1 MRRTVCGRESFGAV
15 RPRRPERGRGAFA
28 MAAGMLALFAL
39 ACGPPARAEVLVSN
53 IGQNGDGRSPLI
65 NTSTPTLSALFH
77 AQGFTTGNNDAGYTL
92 TSIDIYFHNTEDGTT
107 PTVTLHEGSPTGTL
121 VDTLTGPANV
131 SESETFTA
139 SSNIILDPRTSYFVV
154 LQPNSASGVFLSVTD
169 SDNEDAT
176 GETDWRIDDLGHYQY
191 IQPILQPYLEWLQA
205 KRIRVNGEIIP
216 TNTAPTSSPGTVQAT
231 EDTAYTFAASDF
243 NFSDAD
249 TGDTLSS
256 VKVETLPANGSLTLS
271 GAAVSANATVTKA
284 QLDNGDL
291 KYTPPAD
298 GYGDSYASFMF
309 KVNDGTVD
317 SASAYTMTINVMNVN
332 DAPTGA
338 PAIVGEPKAGVTLSL
353 DFSGVADADGL
364 PAVMDMEFTWAHTD
378 NASVRLGTEST
389 YLLSARDVGKN
400 IYVYVEY
407 TDAGGTAKE
416 SIEISSWP
424 ATGAIVANA
433 APTASP
439 SRVDVTEDMAYTFTA
454 SDFSFSDADTGDTLS
469 SVKIE
474 TLPLIGSLTL
484 SGAAVSANS
493 TVTRAQLDNGELKYT
508 PAADGYGVPMNNFL
522 YASFRFSVN
531 DGTADSAIEY
541 PMDINIMNVNDP
553 PTGALAI
560 VGEPKAGV
568 TLSLDFSG
576 VVDADGLPAVM
587 TMLFRWAHTD
597 NDQLGLGNQSTYL
610 LSARDVGKNIKVFV
624 EYEDMGSGKESIET
638 SSWPATGTIVANA
651 TPTASNGTVDVT
663 EDMAYTFA
671 ASDFN
676 FSDADTGDTLSS
688 VKVETLPLI
697 GSLTLSGAAVSAMD
711 TVTKA
716 QLDNGE
722 LKYTPAA
729 DGYGNPYAS
738 FMFKVNDGA
747 VDSADAY
754 TMTINVTNVND
765 APTGAP
771 AIVGEPEVGVTLSL
785 DFSGVVDADGLP
797 AVTAMDITWF
807 HTDNPQR
814 MIGTGSTYA
823 LVASD
828 LGKNLYV
835 YVEYTDLGGTQK
847 ESLEISSWPAT
858 GTIVDNTNAD
868 PTVANEIPDQEAVA
882 GMSFSYQF
890 PANTF
895 NDADTSDTLGYEATK
910 ADGFELPTWLSFDA
924 ATRTFSGTP
933 ASTDTGTVSVKV
945 LATDSSNGAIS
956 DQFDITVVPALT
968 LSFEDFN
975 NSDLVEGNSLDV
987 PVLLSGAPGREV
999 TITLF
1004 ADPNR
1009 GLSGSDYTT
1018 SSLGLTFGASETRKV
1033 VTVTATDDSEVDPG
1047 ERLLLAL
1054 PAAADLPTGILPP
1067 SRGDIKIIQ
1076 IVDNDFQY
1084 QASHAGGTTLAVNE
1098 QAGTL
1103 TATVRVEAPNVSK
1116 IELDALNENVVLSV
1130 STADGTATAG
1140 QDYTLLSQ
1148 TLTFA
1153 PSDFAAQT
1161 SGCPPPTP
1169 LFCMRA
1175 DKTVTL
1181 AITDDTAY
1189 EGATAE
1195 TFTLTLSHETDQ
1207 RVTYPSPAGETATV
1221 SIADDERPALTF
1233 TVAPTTILENAGTA
1247 TVTLATT
1254 GGAGITADTAIA
1266 LSLAGTATKGTDYT
1280 ISSESLTLTAGQS
1293 SVTAT
1298 ITATMD
1304 TASDDNETVVV
1315 TASSGGTAIGT
1326 AQTVT
1331 ITETMANS
1339 APVLDNAIPD
1349 QSAVAGT
1356 AFSYQVPADAFSD
1369 PDDDTL
1375 AYAANKA
1382 DDTMLP
1388 TWLSFDAATRTFTGT
1403 PASTDT
1409 GTVSVKVTATDTSSA
1424 TVSDEFD
1431 IVVIPAAP
1439 AGFTAEAGDGRVR
1452 LSWTEPRPRVVHEYR
1467 YAAGASV
1474 PANAA
1479 WTSIGFSDQS
1489 TVLISGLT
1497 NGTAHAFEVRVVGSG
1512 GVGPGAAAAVSA
1524 TPSVAACSAP
1534 NLGGRRSV
1542 WSATLTVGPTTFSS
1556 DAIYAGYEN
1565 RQGNTPYGSL
1575 SPSADFSIGGTSYT
1589 IASLETVVTNSNRRS
1604 IFLELVD
1611 SRTFPEAVRAAL
1623 QFHWCGDSSGLDTLN
1638 QDYRVT
1644 DDNDADWSIHTTREV
1659 ALSLPANNDAT
1670 GTPTV
1675 TGTAQAGE
1683 TLTAGMGNITDA
1695 DGLPATFP
1703 GDYAFQWVR
1712 VDADGT
1718 SNATDI
1724 TNATANAYTL
1734 TAADVGKRVRVRVSF
1749 FDVLGGDEEIPGALS
1764 DVVVSAAAPNSAPT
1778 SSPGKADVTE
1788 DMVYT
1793 FAASDFSFSDT
1804 DTGDTLSSVKV
1815 ETLPALGSLT
1825 LSDAAVSAM
1834 DTVTKAQL
1842 DNGELKYTPAA
1853 DGYGDTYASFMF
1865 EVSDGAAESTGDY
1878 TMTINVLNVND
1889 PPTGALAI
1897 VGDPTVG
1904 VTLSLD
1910 FSGVVE
1916 ADGLPAVTAMEI
1928 RWFHTDNE
1936 QGMISTESTYLLIA
1950 SDVGK
1955 NIKVRV
1961 EYDDLGGTQKESIE
1975 TASWPATGTI
1985 VANTNNEPTVANE
1998 IPDQEAVAGM
2008 SFSYQFPA
2016 NTFNDA
2022 DDDTLT
2028 YRANKADDASMLP
2041 TWLSFDAAT
2050 RTFSGTPA
2058 STDLGTVSVQV
2069 TADDSNGG
2077 TNNDIFDI
2085 TVVPA
2090 LTVSFVD
2097 ADFHVVE
2104 GNSVDVPLLLSGA
2117 PGREVTITLI
2127 AALRDGLSSSDYMV
2141 SSLILTFGAAETRK
2155 VVTVTATDDS
2165 EVDPGEDLLLSLPSD
2180 PDLYPTGILPG
2191 FIGTRTIQFSDNDF
2205 QYQASHAGGTTLSVN
2220 EQAGTLTATVRVEA
2234 PNVSKGDL
2242 GALNENVVLRV
2253 STADGTA
2260 TAGQDYTLLSQTL
2273 TFAPADFTP
2282 ERSGCPPPNPAFCA
2296 RADKTVTVAITD
2308 DTAYEGATAETFTL
2322 TLSHETDQ
2330 RVTYPSPTGETA
2342 TVSIADDERPALTFT
2357 VAPTTILENAG
2368 TATVTLATTDGTG
2381 ITADQTIALSLAG
2394 TATKGTDYTISSES
2408 LTLTAGQSSVTATIT
2423 ATMDT
2428 ASDDNE
2434 TVVVTAS
2441 SGGAAIG
2448 TAQTVTITE
2457 TLPTPTLTIAVD
2469 PASIAEAAG
2478 TSTVTVSTGTPF
2490 TANQTIALTLGGTA
2504 TEISDYTIGS
2514 TSLTLTAGEMSVTTT
2529 VTAVQDTIDEPD
2541 ETVIVT
2547 AANGS
2552 TAIGSATVTI
2562 TDDDDAPGTIVANAA
2577 PTSSPSEV
2585 DVTEDMVYTFAAADF
2600 SFSDTDTGD
2609 TLSSV
2614 KVETLPVL
2622 GSLTLSGAAVSAM
2635 DRVTKAQLDNG
2646 DLKYTPAADGYGDT
2660 YATFL
2665 FRVNDGTADSAIRY
2679 PMDIDVMNVNDA
2691 PTGALAIVG
2700 EPTVGVTL
2708 TLDFSGV
2715 MDADGLP
2722 DKFEINWFH
2731 TDNNNQSLGIGSTYE
2746 LIASDVGKNIKVFV
2760 EYEDMGGG
2768 KESIETAS
2776 WPATGTIVD
2785 SNNEPTVA
2793 NEIPDQEA
2801 VAGTSFSYQVPADA
2815 FSDADDDTL
2824 TYTANKADDASTLP
2838 TWLSFDAATRTFSGT
2853 PATTDLGTD
2862 SVQVTA
2868 SDNNGGTTNDIF
2880 DILVVPA
2887 LGVTFEDSITSDLA
2901 EGNSLDVPVLLS
2913 GAPGREVTITLSAE
2927 PSRGLSSSDYS
2938 VSSLSLKFGASET
2951 RKVVTVTATD
2961 DSEVDPGE
2969 RLLLALPAPA
2979 DLPTGIQLS
2988 SGDLKIINIV
2998 DNDFQYQA
3006 SHADGTTLSVNEQAG
3021 TLTATVRVE
3030 APNTSKIELGVI
3042 NENVVLSVSTADGTA
3057 TAGQDYTL
3065 LSQTLTFA
3073 PADFAAQHSGC
3084 PPPSPNFCARADKTV
3099 TVAITDDTAYEGAT
3113 AETFTLTLSHETDQR
3128 VTYPSPTGETA
3139 TVSIADDERPAL
3151 TFTVAPTTILENGG
3165 TATVTLAT
3173 TDGTGITA
3181 DTAIALSLA
3190 GTATKG
3196 TDYTISSE
3204 SLTLTA
3210 GQSSVTATITA
3221 TMDAAS
3227 DDNETVVVTASSGG
3241 TAIGTAQTVTITE
3254 TLPTLSIAVNPAS
3267 IAEAAGTSTVTVST
3281 GTPFTADQTIS
3292 LTLGGTATETSDYTL
3307 SDTSLTLTAGE
3318 TSVTTT
3324 VTAVQDTI
3332 DEPDE
3337 TVIVSAGN
3345 GGTAIGSA
3353 TVTITDD
3360 DDAPTLSVAV
3370 APASIAEAAGTSTV
3384 TVSTGASTFATD
3396 QTIALTLSGTATE
3409 TSDYTISSTSLTLT
3423 AGETSVTATVTAVQ
3437 DTIDEPDETVI
3448 VSASN
3453 GGTAIGSATVT
3464 ITDDDDAP
3472 TLSIAVAPASIAEAA
3487 GTSTVTVSTG
3497 TAFTAD
3503 QTISLTLGG
3512 TATETSDYTLS
3523 DTSLTLTAGETSV
3536 TATVTAVQDTLD
3548 EPDETVIVSAGNG
3561 GTAIGSATVTITD
3574 DDDAPTLT
3582 PRRRAPPRP

>member
-1 MRRTVCGRESFGAV
+1 
-15 RPRRPERGRGAFA
+15 

-868 PTVANEIPDQEAVA
+868 PTVANEIPNQEAVA

-956 DQFDITVVPALT
+956 DIFDILVVPALT
-968 LSFEDFN
+968 LSFED
-975 NSDLVEGNSLDV
+975 SDTSNLAEGNSLDV

-999 TITLF
+999 TITLSTF
-1004 ADPNR
+1004 HVGGTTA
-1009 GLSGSDYTT
+1009 SDYTT
-1018 SSLGLTFGASETRKV
+1018 SSLILTFGAAETSKV
-1033 VTVTATDDSEVDPG
+1033 VTVTATDDSEVDPD
-1047 ERLLLAL
+1047 ERLFLYL
-1054 PAAADLPTGILPP
+1054 PATAALPTGILLP
-1067 SRGDIKIIQ
+1067 SSGDFKIID

-1103 TATVRVEAPNVSK
+1103 TATVRVEAPNVAKS
-1116 IELDALNENVVLSV
+1116 ELGALNENVVLSV

-1140 QDYTLLSQ
+1140 QDYTSLSQ

-1153 PSDFAAQT
+1153 PSDFTTQN
-1161 SGCPPPTP
+1161 SGCPQPSPD
-1169 LFCMRA
+1169 FCARA

-1221 SIADDERPALTF
+1221 SIADNERPELTF

-1254 GGAGITADTAIA
+1254 DGTGITADTAIA

-1280 ISSESLTLTAGQS
+1280 ISSESLTLAAGQS

-1315 TASSGGTAIGT
+1315 TASSGGAAIGT

-1369 PDDDTL
+1369 PDTGDTL
-1375 AYAANKA
+1375 SYTAMKA
-1382 DDTMLP
+1382 DDTTLP
-1388 TWLSFDAATRTFTGT
+1388 TWLTFTAGTRTFTGT
-1403 PASTDT
+1403 PAASDVETLA
-1409 GTVSVKVTATDTSSA
+1409 VKVTADDSNGG

-1431 IVVIPAAP
+1431 IVVEADTTPPTLISARVSTSGENINLQFSEPMGRTSTALPQASAFTVTAAGVTVP
-1439 AGFTAEAGDGRVR
+1439 VVQVEDLAGRTDTLVITLSPVFIRQGQAVVVTYTDPSAGDDARAAQDASGNDAATFTTGMSSVAAVTNNSTLPTVAPDAPTGLTAEAGDGRVR
-1452 LSWTEPRPRVVHEYR
+1452 LYWTQPTPPVVHEYR

-1474 PANAA
+1474 PAATA
-1479 WTSIGFSDQS
+1479 WTSIGFADQS
-1489 TVLISGLT
+1489 TIMISGLA
-1497 NGTAHAFEVRVVGSG
+1497 NGTAYAFEVRVVDSG
-1512 GVGPGAAAAVSA
+1512 GVGPGAAASVSA

-1534 NLGGRRSV
+1534 SLGARRSV
-1542 WSATLTVGPTTFSS
+1542 WSATLTVGRATSLFGT
-1556 DAIYAGYEN
+1556 AVNAGYN
-1565 RQGNTPYGSL
+1565 KRQGETPYGSL
-1575 SPSADFSIGGTSYT
+1575 STSADFSIGGTSYT
-1589 IASLETVVTNSNRRS
+1589 VDLLETVLRVDHRTNL
-1604 IFLELVD
+1604 FLGLAG
-1611 SRTFPEAVRAAL
+1611 SSAFPDAVRTAL
-1623 QFHWCGDSSGLDTLN
+1623 QFHWCSDSSGFEPPQGLRYT
-1638 QDYRVT
+1638 VI
-1644 DDNDADWSIHTTREV
+1644 DDNEADWSIHTTREL

-1670 GTPTV
+1670 GTPAV

-1683 TLTAGMGNITDA
+1683 TLTAGIGDIADS

-1724 TNATANAYTL
+1724 TNATANTYTL
-1734 TAADVGKRVRVRVSF
+1734 TADDVGKRVRVRVSF

-1916 ADGLPAVTAMEI
+1916 ADGLPAVTTMAI
-1928 RWFHTDNE
+1928 TWFHTDNE

-2041 TWLSFDAAT
+2041 TWLSFDAAM

-2117 PGREVTITLI
+2117 PGREVTITLLPT
-2127 AALRDGLSSSDYMV
+2127 LREGLSASDYTT

-2191 FIGTRTIQFSDNDF
+2191 FIGTRSIQFSDNDF

-2234 PNVSKGDL
+2234 PDVSKGDL
-2242 GALNENVVLRV
+2242 GALNENVVLSV

-2296 RADKTVTVAITD
+2296 RADKTVTVAITN
-2308 DTAYEGATAETFTL
+2308 DTAYEGTTAETFTL

-2342 TVSIADDERPALTFT
+2342 TVSIADNERPALTFT
-2357 VAPTTILENAG
+2357 VAPTTILENA
-2368 TATVTLATTDGTG
+2368 
-2381 ITADQTIALSLAG
+2381 
-2394 TATKGTDYTISSES
+2394 
-2408 LTLTAGQSSVTATIT
+2408 
-2423 ATMDT
+2423 
-2428 ASDDNE
+2428 
-2434 TVVVTAS
+2434 
-2441 SGGAAIG
+2441 
-2448 TAQTVTITE
+2448 
-2457 TLPTPTLTIAVD
+2457 
-2469 PASIAEAAG
+2469 
-2478 TSTVTVSTGTPF
+2478 
-2490 TANQTIALTLGGTA
+2490 
-2504 TEISDYTIGS
+2504 
-2514 TSLTLTAGEMSVTTT
+2514 
-2529 VTAVQDTIDEPD
+2529 
-2541 ETVIVT
+2541 
-2547 AANGS
+2547 
-2552 TAIGSATVTI
+2552 
-2562 TDDDDAPGTIVANAA
+2562 
-2577 PTSSPSEV
+2577 
-2585 DVTEDMVYTFAAADF
+2585 
-2600 SFSDTDTGD
+2600 
-2609 TLSSV
+2609 
-2614 KVETLPVL
+2614 
-2622 GSLTLSGAAVSAM
+2622 
-2635 DRVTKAQLDNG
+2635 
-2646 DLKYTPAADGYGDT
+2646 
-2660 YATFL
+2660 
-2665 FRVNDGTADSAIRY
+2665 
-2679 PMDIDVMNVNDA
+2679 
-2691 PTGALAIVG
+2691 
-2700 EPTVGVTL
+2700 
-2708 TLDFSGV
+2708 
-2715 MDADGLP
+2715 
-2722 DKFEINWFH
+2722 
-2731 TDNNNQSLGIGSTYE
+2731 
-2746 LIASDVGKNIKVFV
+2746 
-2760 EYEDMGGG
+2760 
-2768 KESIETAS
+2768 
-2776 WPATGTIVD
+2776 
-2785 SNNEPTVA
+2785 
-2793 NEIPDQEA
+2793 
-2801 VAGTSFSYQVPADA
+2801 
-2815 FSDADDDTL
+2815 
-2824 TYTANKADDASTLP
+2824 
-2838 TWLSFDAATRTFSGT
+2838 
-2853 PATTDLGTD
+2853 
-2862 SVQVTA
+2862 
-2868 SDNNGGTTNDIF
+2868 
-2880 DILVVPA
+2880 
-2887 LGVTFEDSITSDLA
+2887 
-2901 EGNSLDVPVLLS
+2901 
-2913 GAPGREVTITLSAE
+2913 
-2927 PSRGLSSSDYS
+2927 
-2938 VSSLSLKFGASET
+2938 
-2951 RKVVTVTATD
+2951 
-2961 DSEVDPGE
+2961 
-2969 RLLLALPAPA
+2969 
-2979 DLPTGIQLS
+2979 
-2988 SGDLKIINIV
+2988 
-2998 DNDFQYQA
+2998 
-3006 SHADGTTLSVNEQAG
+3006 
-3021 TLTATVRVE
+3021 
-3030 APNTSKIELGVI
+3030 
-3042 NENVVLSVSTADGTA
+3042 
-3057 TAGQDYTL
+3057 
-3065 LSQTLTFA
+3065 
-3073 PADFAAQHSGC
+3073 
-3084 PPPSPNFCARADKTV
+3084 
-3099 TVAITDDTAYEGAT
+3099 
-3113 AETFTLTLSHETDQR
+3113 
-3128 VTYPSPTGETA
+3128 
-3139 TVSIADDERPAL
+3139 
-3151 TFTVAPTTILENGG
+3151 G

-3204 SLTLTA
+3204 SLTLAA

-3241 TAIGTAQTVTITE
+3241 AAIGTAQTVTITE
-3254 TLPTLSIAVNPAS
+3254 TLSPLSIAVTRPPS
-3267 IAEAAGTSTVTVST
+3267 
-3281 GTPFTADQTIS
+3281 
-3292 LTLGGTATETSDYTL
+3292 
-3307 SDTSLTLTAGE
+3307 
-3318 TSVTTT
+3318 
-3324 VTAVQDTI
+3324 
-3332 DEPDE
+3332 
-3337 TVIVSAGN
+3337 
-3345 GGTAIGSA
+3345 
-3353 TVTITDD
+3353 
-3360 DDAPTLSVAV
+3360 
-3370 APASIAEAAGTSTV
+3370 
-3384 TVSTGASTFATD
+3384 
-3396 QTIALTLSGTATE
+3396 
-3409 TSDYTISSTSLTLT
+3409 
-3423 AGETSVTATVTAVQ
+3423 
-3437 DTIDEPDETVI
+3437 
-3448 VSASN
+3448 
-3453 GGTAIGSATVT
+3453 
-3464 ITDDDDAP
+3464 
-3472 TLSIAVAPASIAEAA
+3472 
-3487 GTSTVTVSTG
+3487 
-3497 TAFTAD
+3497 
-3503 QTISLTLGG
+3503 
-3512 TATETSDYTLS
+3512 
-3523 DTSLTLTAGETSV
+3523 
-3536 TATVTAVQDTLD
+3536 
-3548 EPDETVIVSAGNG
+3548 
-3561 GTAIGSATVTITD
+3561 
-3574 DDDAPTLT
+3574 
-3582 PRRRAPPRP
+3582 PRRPAPPR

>member
-1 MRRTVCGRESFGAV
+1 
-15 RPRRPERGRGAFA
+15 

-39 ACGPPARAEVLVSN
+39 ACGSPARAEVLVSN

-711 TVTKA
+711 TVTRA

-729 DGYGNPYAS
+729 DGYGTPYAS
-738 FMFKVNDGA
+738 FMFKVNDGT
-747 VDSADAY
+747 VDSASAY
-754 TMTINVTNVND
+754 TMTIDIMNVND
-765 APTGAP
+765 APTGAL
-771 AIVGEPEVGVTLSL
+771 AIVGEPTVGVTLSL
-785 DFSGVVDADGLP
+785 DFSGVMDADGLP

-868 PTVANEIPDQEAVA
+868 PTVANPIPDQSAVVDT
-882 GMSFSYQF
+882 SFSYQF

-956 DQFDITVVPALT
+956 DIFDILVVPALGVT
-968 LSFEDFN
+968 FEDVTYYV
-975 NSDLVEGNSLDV
+975 VEGNSVDV
-987 PVLLSGAPGREV
+987 PVVLSGAPGREV
-999 TITLF
+999 TITVSAEPRF
-1004 ADPNR
+1004 
-1009 GLSGSDYTT
+1009 GLSSSDYTV
-1018 SSLGLTFGASETRKV
+1018 SSLNLTFGASDTRKV
-1033 VTVTATDDSEVDPG
+1033 VTVTATDDSDVDPG
-1047 ERLLLAL
+1047 EDLLLTL
-1054 PAAADLPTGILPP
+1054 PADSDLPTGILNPV
-1067 SRGDIKIIQ
+1067 SGTIAKT
-1076 IVDNDFQY
+1076 VFFTDNDFQY

-1098 QAGTL
+1098 QAETL
-1103 TATVRVEAPNVSK
+1103 TATVRVEAPNVSGDD
-1116 IELDALNENVVLSV
+1116 LGTLNENVVLSV
-1130 STADGTATAG
+1130 ATADGTATAG
-1140 QDYTLLSQ
+1140 QDYTSLSQ

-1153 PSDFAAQT
+1153 PADFTTQR
-1161 SGCPPPTP
+1161 SGCPQPSPN
-1169 LFCMRA
+1169 FCARA

-1181 AITDDTAY
+1181 AITNDTAY
-1189 EGATAE
+1189 EGTTAE
-1195 TFTLTLSHETDQ
+1195 TFTLTLTHAADQ

-1233 TVAPTTILENAGTA
+1233 TVSPTTILENAGTA

-1254 GGAGITADTAIA
+1254 DGTGITADTAIA

-1331 ITETMANS
+1331 ITET
-1339 APVLDNAIPD
+1339 PP
-1349 QSAVAGT
+1349 
-1356 AFSYQVPADAFSD
+1356 
-1369 PDDDTL
+1369 
-1375 AYAANKA
+1375 
-1382 DDTMLP
+1382 
-1388 TWLSFDAATRTFTGT
+1388 
-1403 PASTDT
+1403 
-1409 GTVSVKVTATDTSSA
+1409 
-1424 TVSDEFD
+1424 
-1431 IVVIPAAP
+1431 
-1439 AGFTAEAGDGRVR
+1439 
-1452 LSWTEPRPRVVHEYR
+1452 
-1467 YAAGASV
+1467 
-1474 PANAA
+1474 
-1479 WTSIGFSDQS
+1479 
-1489 TVLISGLT
+1489 
-1497 NGTAHAFEVRVVGSG
+1497 
-1512 GVGPGAAAAVSA
+1512 
-1524 TPSVAACSAP
+1524 
-1534 NLGGRRSV
+1534 
-1542 WSATLTVGPTTFSS
+1542 
-1556 DAIYAGYEN
+1556 
-1565 RQGNTPYGSL
+1565 
-1575 SPSADFSIGGTSYT
+1575 
-1589 IASLETVVTNSNRRS
+1589 
-1604 IFLELVD
+1604 
-1611 SRTFPEAVRAAL
+1611 
-1623 QFHWCGDSSGLDTLN
+1623 
-1638 QDYRVT
+1638 
-1644 DDNDADWSIHTTREV
+1644 
-1659 ALSLPANNDAT
+1659 
-1670 GTPTV
+1670 
-1675 TGTAQAGE
+1675 
-1683 TLTAGMGNITDA
+1683 
-1695 DGLPATFP
+1695 
-1703 GDYAFQWVR
+1703 
-1712 VDADGT
+1712 
-1718 SNATDI
+1718 
-1724 TNATANAYTL
+1724 
-1734 TAADVGKRVRVRVSF
+1734 
-1749 FDVLGGDEEIPGALS
+1749 
-1764 DVVVSAAAPNSAPT
+1764 
-1778 SSPGKADVTE
+1778 
-1788 DMVYT
+1788 
-1793 FAASDFSFSDT
+1793 
-1804 DTGDTLSSVKV
+1804 TLS
-1815 ETLPALGSLT
+1815 
-1825 LSDAAVSAM
+1825 
-1834 DTVTKAQL
+1834 
-1842 DNGELKYTPAA
+1842 
-1853 DGYGDTYASFMF
+1853 
-1865 EVSDGAAESTGDY
+1865 
-1878 TMTINVLNVND
+1878 
-1889 PPTGALAI
+1889 
-1897 VGDPTVG
+1897 
-1904 VTLSLD
+1904 
-1910 FSGVVE
+1910 
-1916 ADGLPAVTAMEI
+1916 
-1928 RWFHTDNE
+1928 
-1936 QGMISTESTYLLIA
+1936 
-1950 SDVGK
+1950 
-1955 NIKVRV
+1955 
-1961 EYDDLGGTQKESIE
+1961 
-1975 TASWPATGTI
+1975 
-1985 VANTNNEPTVANE
+1985 
-1998 IPDQEAVAGM
+1998 
-2008 SFSYQFPA
+2008 
-2016 NTFNDA
+2016 
-2022 DDDTLT
+2022 
-2028 YRANKADDASMLP
+2028 
-2041 TWLSFDAAT
+2041 
-2050 RTFSGTPA
+2050 
-2058 STDLGTVSVQV
+2058 
-2069 TADDSNGG
+2069 
-2077 TNNDIFDI
+2077 
-2085 TVVPA
+2085 
-2090 LTVSFVD
+2090 
-2097 ADFHVVE
+2097 
-2104 GNSVDVPLLLSGA
+2104 
-2117 PGREVTITLI
+2117 
-2127 AALRDGLSSSDYMV
+2127 
-2141 SSLILTFGAAETRK
+2141 
-2155 VVTVTATDDS
+2155 
-2165 EVDPGEDLLLSLPSD
+2165 
-2180 PDLYPTGILPG
+2180 
-2191 FIGTRTIQFSDNDF
+2191 
-2205 QYQASHAGGTTLSVN
+2205 
-2220 EQAGTLTATVRVEA
+2220 
-2234 PNVSKGDL
+2234 
-2242 GALNENVVLRV
+2242 
-2253 STADGTA
+2253 
-2260 TAGQDYTLLSQTL
+2260 
-2273 TFAPADFTP
+2273 
-2282 ERSGCPPPNPAFCA
+2282 
-2296 RADKTVTVAITD
+2296 
-2308 DTAYEGATAETFTL
+2308 
-2322 TLSHETDQ
+2322 
-2330 RVTYPSPTGETA
+2330 
-2342 TVSIADDERPALTFT
+2342 
-2357 VAPTTILENAG
+2357 
-2368 TATVTLATTDGTG
+2368 
-2381 ITADQTIALSLAG
+2381 
-2394 TATKGTDYTISSES
+2394 
-2408 LTLTAGQSSVTATIT
+2408 
-2423 ATMDT
+2423 
-2428 ASDDNE
+2428 
-2434 TVVVTAS
+2434 
-2441 SGGAAIG
+2441 
-2448 TAQTVTITE
+2448 
-2457 TLPTPTLTIAVD
+2457 IAVN

-2478 TSTVTVSTGTPF
+2478 TSTVTVSTGA
-2490 TANQTIALTLGGTA
+2490 TAFAADQIIALTLGGTA

-2514 TSLTLTAGEMSVTTT
+2514 TSLTLTAGATSVTTT

-2562 TDDDDAPGTIVANAA
+2562 TDDDDAPGTIVANAP

-2614 KVETLPVL
+2614 KVETLPAL

-2635 DRVTKAQLDNG
+2635 DTVTKAQLDNG
-2646 DLKYTPAADGYGDT
+2646 ELKYTPAADGYGND

-2679 PMDIDVMNVNDA
+2679 PMDIDVMNVNDP

-2708 TLDFSGV
+2708 SLDFSGV

-2731 TDNNNQSLGIGSTYE
+2731 TDNNNRSLGIGSTYE

-2801 VAGTSFSYQVPADA
+2801 VAGTSFSYQVPADT
-2815 FSDADDDTL
+2815 FTDADDDTL
-2824 TYTANKADDASTLP
+2824 TYTANKADDASMLP

-2862 SVQVTA
+2862 SLQVTA
-2868 SDNNGGTTNDIF
+2868 DDSNGGTANDIF

-2887 LGVTFEDSITSDLA
+2887 LTVSFENNTIVELA
-2901 EGNSLDVPVLLS
+2901 EGNSVQVPVLLS
-2913 GAPGREVTITLSAE
+2913 GAPGREVTITLSAD
-2927 PSRGLSSSDYS
+2927 PSRGTTASDYTT
-2938 VSSLSLKFGASET
+2938 SSLILTFGASET
-2951 RKVVTVTATD
+2951 RKVVTVTATE
-2961 DSEVDPGE
+2961 DSEVDIGE
-2969 RLLLALPAPA
+2969 VLNLRFPAAA
-2979 DLPTGIQLS
+2979 DLPTGIQP
-2988 SGDLKIINIV
+2988 SGGTSRTIYIA

-3006 SHADGTTLSVNEQAG
+3006 SHAGGTTLSVNEQAG

-3030 APNTSKIELGVI
+3030 APNVAKGNLDAL

-3057 TAGQDYTL
+3057 TAGQDYTSV
-3065 LSQTLTFA
+3065 SQTLTFA
-3073 PADFAAQHSGC
+3073 PSDFAAQTSGC
-3084 PPPSPNFCARADKTV
+3084 PPPTPVFCMRADKTV
-3099 TVAITDDTAYEGAT
+3099 TLTITDDTAYEGAT
-3113 AETFTLTLSHETDQR
+3113 AETFTLTLSHGTGQR
-3128 VTYPSPTGETA
+3128 VTYPSPAGETA
-3139 TVSIADDERPAL
+3139 TVSIADNERPAL

-3204 SLTLTA
+3204 SLTLAA

-3221 TMDAAS
+3221 TMDTAS
-3227 DDNETVVVTASSGG
+3227 DDNETVVVTARSGG
-3241 TAIGTAQTVTITE
+3241 AAIGTAQTVTITE
-3254 TLPTLSIAVNPAS
+3254 TPPTPTLTIAV
-3267 IAEAAGTSTVTVST
+3267 
-3281 GTPFTADQTIS
+3281 D
-3292 LTLGGTATETSDYTL
+3292 
-3307 SDTSLTLTAGE
+3307 
-3318 TSVTTT
+3318 
-3324 VTAVQDTI
+3324 
-3332 DEPDE
+3332 
-3337 TVIVSAGN
+3337 
-3345 GGTAIGSA
+3345 
-3353 TVTITDD
+3353 
-3360 DDAPTLSVAV
+3360 
-3370 APASIAEAAGTSTV
+3370 
-3384 TVSTGASTFATD
+3384 
-3396 QTIALTLSGTATE
+3396 
-3409 TSDYTISSTSLTLT
+3409 
-3423 AGETSVTATVTAVQ
+3423 
-3437 DTIDEPDETVI
+3437 
-3448 VSASN
+3448 
-3453 GGTAIGSATVT
+3453 
-3464 ITDDDDAP
+3464 
-3472 TLSIAVAPASIAEAA
+3472 PASIAEAA

-3497 TAFTAD
+3497 TAFAAD
-3503 QTISLTLGG
+3503 QTIALTLGG
-3512 TATETSDYTLS
+3512 TATEISDYTIGS
-3523 DTSLTLTAGETSV
+3523 TSLTLTAGATSV
-3536 TATVTAVQDTLD
+3536 TTTVTAVQDTVD
-3548 EPDETVIVSAGNG
+3548 EPDETVIVTASNG
-3561 GTAIGSATVTITD
+3561 STAIGSATVTITD
-3574 DDDAPTLT
+3574 DDDAPGTIVANAPPTSSPSEVDVTEDMVYTFAAADFSFSDTDTGDTLSSVKVETLPALGSLTLSGAAVSAMDTVTKAQLDNGELKYTPAADGYGNDYATFLFRVNDGTADSAIRYPMDIDVMNVNDPPTGALAIVGEPTVGVTLSLDFSGVMDADGLPDKFEINWFHTDNNNRSLGIGSTYELIASDVGKNIKVFVEYEDMGGGKESIETASWPATGTIVDSNNEPTVANEIPDQEAVAGTSFSYQVPADTFNDADDDTLT
-3582 PRRRAPPRP
+3582 YTANKADDASMLPTWLSFDAATRTFSGTPATTDLGTDSLQVTADDSNGGTANDIFDILVVPALTVSFEDVYISELAEGNSVDVPVLLSGAPGREVTITLSAEPRVAVFRFRLHDFVAEPDVRRVGDAQGGDRHGHG